1 MQSRVIVENREFVR
15 LFFSHVSRLLKPGQ
29 VVNCCPICISHHMV
43 YYWVGAM
50 FVSPGNIMA
59 KYKVKIKNK
68 DDMELFWAIQD
79 LICCAVKVGI
89 CLFKVCCPFFYPV
102 DPVLTPW

>member
-1 MQSRVIVENREFVR
+1 
-15 LFFSHVSRLLKPGQ
+15 
-29 VVNCCPICISHHMV
+29 
-43 YYWVGAM
+43 M

-68 DDMELFWAIQD
+68 DDMELFWGNPGSHLLCSQGGN
-79 LICCAVKVGI
+79 LPVQ
-89 CLFKVCCPFFYPV
+89 VCCPFFYPV

>member
-1 MQSRVIVENREFVR
+1 
-15 LFFSHVSRLLKPGQ
+15 
-29 VVNCCPICISHHMV
+29 
-43 YYWVGAM
+43 
-50 FVSPGNIMA
+50 
-59 KYKVKIKNK
+59 
-68 DDMELFWAIQD
+68 MELFWAIQD